1 MHGARIDSAPFNIML
16 IVGSHSQ
23 PEMHFPKHTVH
34 FKMIVLQQQ
43 KDQSGRDFFGMPV
56 SVFLAL

>member
-16 IVGSHSQ
+16 IVCSHSQ
-23 PEMHFPKHTVH
+23 PEMHTVH